1 VRAGAYALTLLSVP
15 LNVHVLTALELDP
28 LPLMELRRAAGSPP
42 QTTMRKHLHAL
53 TQLGVIERRRE
64 AGFPGSVDY
73 DLNRPGRELL
83 GVAQVLQSWLAEA
96 PDGPLLPGD
105 TAAKSAIKA
114 LTEGWSSLIVRAL
127 AARPLALTELTRL
140 IPALNYPSLERR
152 LGAMRLAG
160 QITPSP
166 SEGRSRPY
174 MATEWLRKAIGP
186 LVAGAEWER
195 RHRPPAST
203 PAARIDVES
212 AFLLPAPL
220 LCLSPNLSGTAKLAV
235 ESRRTDGSFD
245 RAGVWVEVAAGEV
258 VSCVAD
264 LKVDA
269 GAWATGSLEAWLS
282 MVIEGDPR
290 RLEIGGDRDLALTFA
305 ESLHSTLFSAP
316 AHA

>member
-42 QTTMRKHLHAL
+42 QTTMRQYLRAL
-53 TQLGVIERRRE
+53 TQLGVIERQRE

-73 DLNRPGRELL
+73 DLSRRGRELL
-83 GVAQVLQSWLAEA
+83 EVAQVLRSWLAEA
-96 PDGPLLPGD
+96 PDGPLQPGD

-114 LTEGWSSLIVRAL
+114 LTEDWSSAIVRAL
-127 AARPLALTELTRL
+127 AARPLSLTELSRL

-174 MATEWLRKAIGP
+174 MATNWLRKAIGP
-186 LVAGAEWER
+186 LAAGAEWER

-203 PAARIDVES
+203 PATRIDVES
-212 AFLLPAPL
+212 AFLLTAPL
-220 LCLSPNLSGTAKLAV
+220 LRLPSNLNGTAKLAV
-235 ESRRTDGSFD
+235 ESRRTDGSID
-245 RAGVWVEVAAGEV
+245 LAGVRVELAAGEV

-264 LKVDA
+264 LKGYA
-269 GAWATGSLEAWLS
+269 GAWATGSLGAWLS
-282 MVIEGDPR
+282 MVIDGDPG
-290 RLEIGGDRDLALTFA
+290 RLEMGGDRDLALTLA
-305 ESLHSTLFSAP
+305 ESVHSTLFSAP